1 MKRRHILIL
10 AAGAMGGLNGVRLFA
25 ASGSAP
31 DARLGKPAPHF
42 EVVDSAMRKRRLSE
56 FKGKTVVL
64 EWTSAS
70 CPFVRAQ
77 YQSGV
82 MPELQR
88 WAAAQGVV
96 WLSILS
102 THPSR
107 RDYLGPDKAEAYHRK
122 RGAAPAALLM
132 DAEGQMGRAYGA
144 VVTPHMFVVAPS
156 GELVYA
162 GAISDNPTMDAKEA
176 RTSKNFVKAA
186 LEDLA
191 AGRKIA
197 TPSNSSVRLHDR
209 VQRTISRHLEAL
221 I

>member
-1 MKRRHILIL
+1 MDRRQLLGL
-10 AAGAMGGLNGVRLFA
+10 AAGTLGALATTRLFA
-25 ASGSAP
+25 T
-31 DARLGKPAPHF
+31 DIGKPAPQF
-42 EVVDSAMRKRRLSE
+42 EAIDSGNRKRRLSE

-64 EWTSAS
+64 EWTSPS

-88 WAAAQGVV
+88 WAATQGIV
-96 WLSILS
+96 WLSVLS

-107 RDYLGPDKAEAYHRK
+107 RDFLPPEKAEALHRS
-122 RGAAPAALLM
+122 RGAAPAALLI
-132 DAEGQMGRAYGA
+132 DAEGHIGRAYGA
-144 VVTPHMFVVAPS
+144 VVTPHMFIVGPS
-156 GELVYA
+156 GEFVYA

-176 RTSKNFVKAA
+176 RGSKNFVKAA

-197 TPSNSSVRLHDR
+197 TPSTRPFGC
-209 VQRTISRHLEAL
+209 TIAYSGR
-221 I
+221 

>member
-10 AAGAMGGLNGVRLFA
+10 AAGMLGGFHSVRLFA
-25 ASGSAP
+25 QV
-31 DARLGKPAPHF
+31 GKPAPQF
-42 EVVDSAMRKRRLSE
+42 EVLDSAVRKRRLSE

-64 EWTSAS
+64 EWTSPS

-77 YQSGV
+77 YQSAV

-88 WAAAQGVV
+88 WAAAQGIV

-107 RDYLGPDKAEAYHRK
+107 RDYLPADKAEALHRS
-122 RGAAPAALLM
+122 RGAAPAALLL
-132 DAEGQMGRAYGA
+132 DSEGIMGRAYGA
-144 VVTPHMFVVAPS
+144 VVTPHMFIVAPN
-156 GELVYA
+156 GNLVYA

-176 RTSKNFVKAA
+176 RASRNYVRAA

-191 AGRKIA
+191 AGRKVA
-197 TPSNSSVRLHDR
+197 TPSTRPFGC
-209 VQRTISRHLEAL
+209 TIAYSGG
-221 I
+221 